1 MKSEY
6 IKEFKLIDKDEEEKN
21 RELLKSINLVK
32 NNIQNMY
39 NNMQFAESDLIDYFT
54 FQIKAEQAKY
64 DFLIRK
70 AKKIDLK
77 VDI

>member
-70 AKKIDLK
+70 AKKKDLK